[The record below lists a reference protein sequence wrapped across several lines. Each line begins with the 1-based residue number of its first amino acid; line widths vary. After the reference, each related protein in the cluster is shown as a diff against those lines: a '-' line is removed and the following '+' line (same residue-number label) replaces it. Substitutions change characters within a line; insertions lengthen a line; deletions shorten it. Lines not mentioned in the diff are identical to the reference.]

1 MKHAFSHIDRHIHGK
16 NNFAEVSKNFARIDL
31 KIILLDCQNNYVGRS
46 NWLPECNKT
55 FCSIADH
62 VWDSYIIILVVQQ
75 N

>member
-46 NWLPECNKT
+46 N
-55 FCSIADH
+55 
-62 VWDSYIIILVVQQ
+62 
-75 N
+75 